1 MMNLIAIPLIAG
13 AISILISVYWKKAG
27 LLIMAM
33 ASVSFILVEFR
44 PGVLISYFS
53 LIASLVFIITSV
65 YTVRYS
71 EKYGRWLTPLF
82 LFTIEGMFIIL
93 SSGNYLELIAGWE
106 IMSIPA
112 YATVA
117 LNRDDSAPSYV
128 FMVFSEISTIF
139 LVIAAVVSYS
149 YSGGL
154 TLSFVN
160 SGPVVLLLL
169 AIGAMT
175 KMGITPFMISEW
187 LPIAHG
193 NAPANSSAIFSA
205 GMTLMGVF
213 IIVRLAIATSPSLML
228 GLLFMAVGGISVM
241 FAALYAYVSENMKML
256 GGFSTIE
263 NNGAILVAIGL
274 YVALPESLPIFREF
288 MIIVVVIYS
297 LAHSVAKTGLFLAIG
312 STDSETFSGVK
323 DRKNLNSSIGTLLI
337 VISLSGLFPTIGG
350 LATWMLLE
358 ALFMGA
364 YNGGVLGIASIIA
377 GGVIAIGEGLASG
390 AMLKVISFTQAYK
403 KRGESRDHYL
413 TNTVLFVGILLV
425 LLMAVSTLLIPSYFL
440 TGNPA
445 VLVFNGFTI
454 QSSFGDGTFGVI
466 SPLYIIGII
475 VLFSL
480 VARLVMGKPSGGRK
494 VRRWNGGITEES
506 SYNSFTYSNNMRMM
520 LRKILRTSYQ
530 GERRMLTITDVF
542 WFSMISVSRLYRK
555 FSRAITYGLM
565 NSSIGWYMIYM
576 IVGFMVILIIAAL

>member
-1 MMNLIAIPLIAG
+1 MYLTAIPLVAG
-13 AISILISVYWKKAG
+13 AFSILISVYWKKAG
-27 LLIMAM
+27 LLVMAA
-33 ASVSFILVEFR
+33 ASVAFPLVEFR

-53 LIASLVFIITSV
+53 LIASLIFVITSI
-65 YTVRYS
+65 YSVRYS
-71 EKYGRWLTPLF
+71 ERYGRWLTPFL
-82 LFTIEGMFIIL
+82 LFTIEGMLIIL

-112 YATVA
+112 YATIA

-139 LVIAAVVSYS
+139 LVIAAVISYS
-149 YSGGL
+149 STGGL
-154 TLSFVN
+154 TLDFVN
-160 SGPVVLLLL
+160 AGPVVLLLL
-169 AIGAMT
+169 GLGAMT

-213 IIVRLAIATSPSLML
+213 IILRLAMVTTPSLLL

-263 NNGAILVAIGL
+263 NNGAILVALGL
-274 YVALPESLPIFREF
+274 YIALPASFSIFREF
-288 MIIVVVIYS
+288 MTVVVVIYS

-312 STDSETFSGVK
+312 SSDSETFSGIK
-323 DRKNLNSSIGTLLI
+323 DRKNPSSSIGTLLI

-364 YNGGVLGIASIIA
+364 YNGGILGIASIIT

-390 AMLKVISFTQAYK
+390 AMLKVISFTQAYRK
-403 KRGESRDHYL
+403 IGEARDHYL
-413 TNTVLFVGILLV
+413 TSTVFFVGIMLV
-425 LLMAVSTLLIPSYFL
+425 LLMAVSTFLIPSYFL

-454 QSSFGDGTFGVI
+454 QSSLGEGTFGVV

-475 VLFSL
+475 VAFSL
-480 VARLVMGKPSGGRK
+480 IARLVMGKPSGGRK
-494 VRRWNGGITEES
+494 VKRWNGGITEES

-530 GERRMLTITDVF
+530 GEKRMLTITDVF

-555 FSRAITYGLM
+555 FSKRVTYGLM

-576 IVGFMVILIIAAL
+576 IIGFMVILIIAAL